1 MHRYHN
7 FNVSILESREGEI
20 LLQKSFQH
28 EHEGEQ
34 LELRSIELST
44 IHRTFYDAMIA
55 AEQLELKLR
64 DKGLVDNFNLSID
77 LRSPTN
83 REAEETSNG

>member
-7 FNVSILESREGEI
+7 FNVSILESREGSI
-20 LLQKSFQH
+20 LLQKSFEY

-34 LELRSIELST
+34 HLLIPAHE
-44 IHRTFYDAMIA
+44 HKTFYDAMIA
-55 AEQLELKLR
+55 AEQLELKLK
-64 DKGLVDNFNLSID
+64 DKGLVENFNLSVD

-83 REAEETSNG
+83 REAEEGEPHG

>member
-1 MHRYHN
+1 MHKYHN

-34 LELRSIELST
+34 HLLIPAQE
-44 IHRTFYDAMIA
+44 HRTFYDAMIA

-64 DKGLVDNFNLSID
+64 DKGLVENFNLSVD

-83 REAEETSNG
+83 REEGEQA